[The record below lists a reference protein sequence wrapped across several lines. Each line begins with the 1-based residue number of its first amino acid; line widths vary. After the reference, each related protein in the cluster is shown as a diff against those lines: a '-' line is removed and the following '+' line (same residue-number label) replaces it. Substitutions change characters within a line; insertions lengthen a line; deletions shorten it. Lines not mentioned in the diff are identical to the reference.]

1 MRLRFIVWWASFAA
15 AVAAC
20 GPSAPPASA
29 EGVSAGQAATA
40 SALERLFRAPQADP
54 RWFAPSFLAQDPLE
68 RVQDLLDVV
77 RLTVGDF
84 QGVRGTGQDYVV
96 RFSSG
101 EKSVR
106 AKLDEEGRFVVLL
119 IGPG

>member
-1 MRLRFIVWWASFAA
+1 MRFVLWASFAA
-15 AVAAC
+15 AVLAC

-29 EGVSAGQAATA
+29 EGVSSRQAATA
-40 SALERLFRAPQADP
+40 SALERLFRARQADP
-54 RWFAPSFLAQDPLE
+54 QWFAPSFLEEDPLGQ
-68 RVQDLLDVV
+68 VQDLLDVI

-84 QGVRGTGQDYVV
+84 QGVRGSGQDYVV
-96 RFSSG
+96 RFSAG